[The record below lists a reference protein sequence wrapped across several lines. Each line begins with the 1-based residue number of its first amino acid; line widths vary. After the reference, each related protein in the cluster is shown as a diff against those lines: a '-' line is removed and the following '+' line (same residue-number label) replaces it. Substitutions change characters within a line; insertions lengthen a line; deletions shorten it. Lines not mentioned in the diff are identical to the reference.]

1 MVVLHALLFF
11 LQILALLTPVQQIFS
26 VDEQR
31 SVQAPEDLWEGRSV
45 VGREWRMEHLE
56 AAWQTRLQQ
65 QIVTDSGGHC

>member
-11 LQILALLTPVQQIFS
+11 LQILALLAPVQQIFS

-31 SVQAPEDLWEGRSV
+31 SVQAPEDPWEERSV
-45 VGREWRMEHLE
+45 VGREWSMDHLE

-65 QIVTDSGGHC
+65 RIVPDSGGHC